1 MSVATRVRIARVGN
15 GYQHLAGPP
24 GRCGVALLGFLLG
37 VVPIPVA
44 ALDRQPFAVRH
55 EYEVA
60 CASYE
65 CPVLAILKDPPFRSG
80 GTAFRT
86 DRHKVHGQ
94 AHLLQAA
101 AGHCYGDHSAATEGA
116 A

>member
-1 MSVATRVRIARVGN
+1 MSFATRVRISRVRN

-24 GRCGVALLGFLLG
+24 GRYGVALLGFPFG

-44 ALDRQPFAVRH
+44 ALDRQPVAVRR
-55 EYEVA
+55 EYEVDS
-60 CASYE
+60 ASYE
-65 CPVLAILKDPPFRSG
+65 CPVLAILKDPPLRSG

-94 AHLLQAA
+94 GHPLQAA
-101 AGHCYGDHSAATEGA
+101 AGHCYSDHAAATEGA